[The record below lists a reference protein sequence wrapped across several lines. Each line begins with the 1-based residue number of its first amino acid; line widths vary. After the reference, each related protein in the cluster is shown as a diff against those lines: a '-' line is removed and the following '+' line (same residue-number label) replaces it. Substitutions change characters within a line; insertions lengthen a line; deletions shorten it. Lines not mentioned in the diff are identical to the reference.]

1 MDERFYDRIMQVIL
15 IGLVVGML
23 GMIQPFSLAL
33 FKPAFLILFY
43 CTLGYIVFSHINPR
57 PAKKIEDDSTAGPPN
72 VVEGEEQGRRGD

>member
-1 MDERFYDRIMQVIL
+1 MDERIFNLLMRVIL

-43 CTLGYIVFSHINPR
+43 CTLGYIVLSHFNPR
-57 PAKKIEDDSTAGPPN
+57 PARKK
-72 VVEGEEQGRRGD
+72 EEQTTTSAQEAVKGEADRH